1 MTGHAVARFS
11 EGEDLLVLEAKSVNG
26 KHLSLKTRL
35 PGALSLYEQLIT
47 GLAKEAISRGSLVIT
62 CREFS
67 GFQGE
72 TTPPKI
78 NRALAEGY
86 LSALEELP
94 VGVEKH
100 LSAAE
105 LLRLPGV
112 IKEGGSQLDEERLK
126 AALRQTTERLL
137 EGLLVTRNEEG
148 NRLWAQMLA
157 NLGQLKDELAQLRQL
172 AELVP
177 QKIRETLTER
187 IAELTTESLNSER
200 LEQEVAHLATKADI
214 TEELDRL
221 DGHLTAFAEVK
232 DSPGRRLNFF
242 CQEILRELN
251 TCGSKATG
259 TKITPLVLNMKVRLD
274 QLREQA
280 ANLA

>member
-1 MTGHAVARFS
+1 MTGHAVARFN

-35 PGALSLYEQLIT
+35 PGALSLYEQLIV
-47 GLAKEAISRGSLVIT
+47 GLAKESISRGSIIIT
-62 CREFS
+62 SLEFS

-72 TTPPKI
+72 AVPPKI
-78 NRALAEGY
+78 NSTLVEGY

-94 VGVEKH
+94 DEVEKR
-100 LSAAE
+100 LSAAQ

-112 IKEGGSQLDEERLK
+112 IKEGGSQLDAERLE
-126 AALRQTTERLL
+126 AAIRQTAERLI
-137 EGLLVTRNEEG
+137 EGLLATRREEG
-148 NRLWAQMLA
+148 NRLWTIMLA
-157 NLGQLKDELAQLRQL
+157 NLNQLKSELAELREL

-177 QKIRETLTER
+177 LKIRETLAER
-187 IAELTTESLNSER
+187 ITALTTESLNTER
-200 LEQEVAHLATKADI
+200 LEQEVAYLATKADI

-221 DGHLTAFAEVK
+221 EGHLTAFAKVK
-232 DSPGRRLNFF
+232 DSPGRRLNFL